1 MEFITELVGKTPY
14 VWWHP
19 DEPTAE
25 SDAPFYCRRIP
36 PKEYIQDKGCNCAGV
51 INLLQLSRGLPIP
64 GMKTKHY
71 YAGGTFVWFAYL
83 NRIGALEPVDIQKK
97 YPAGSLLLRR
107 YRNPEDQGHLA
118 VLYTSGKLSEQKLL
132 HCYSKAGIT
141 IDDAV
146 ATSHAWDVNGYYEFV
161 CPNWFAEDLAIP
173 EV

>member
-25 SDAPFYCRRIP
+25 SDAPFYCLRIP
-36 PKEYIQDKGCNCAGV
+36 PIEYIQASGCNCAGV
-51 INLLQLSRGLPIP
+51 INLLQLLRGLPIP

-71 YAGGTFVWFAYL
+71 YAGGTFVWLSYL
-83 NRIGALEPVDIQKK
+83 NGIGALERVDIQKK

-118 VLYTSGKLSEQKLL
+118 VLYTSGKLLEQKLL
-132 HCYSKAGIT
+132 HCYSEAGIT
-141 IDDAV
+141 IDDTV
-146 ATSHAWDVNGYYEFV
+146 ASSHAWDANGYYEFI
-161 CPNWFAEDLAIP
+161 CPNWLHVDLLPPMI
-173 EV
+173 